1 MGYLNTTTALPSTIS
16 TSCEVPSTRW
26 TTSCRGLKKDLRPL
40 RRILTHR
47 PQHRKQKQKPWAPQP
62 QQTEHVGMLARN
74 NIRCECH
81 VGIPSGHRQRDRPN
95 RRKERKCVICS
106 GPHWASQCPENQ
118 GKLGEKNGETIAR
131 TAYNEFA
138 VAVHTETSM
147 FAREALET
155 GEALIDCGATRSMES
170 WGGTGRSGTHECAT
184 SRSCAVFFPDRT
196 KKTWYTL
203 ANRAKDRSHSR

>member
-106 GPHWASQCPENQ
+106 GPHWASQCPEIKGNLARRTEKRSHVRRTTNLLLLCTQRRACSQ
-118 GKLGEKNGETIAR
+118 GKPWKQERL
-131 TAYNEFA
+131 
-138 VAVHTETSM
+138 
-147 FAREALET
+147 
-155 GEALIDCGATRSMES
+155 
-170 WGGTGRSGTHECAT
+170 
-184 SRSCAVFFPDRT
+184 
-196 KKTWYTL
+196 
-203 ANRAKDRSHSR
+203 